1 MIDKYGRI
9 GIAGRSQSG
18 KSSFLDR
25 MLRPH
30 KRVVLFDTN
39 DERAPVAK
47 KEGFKRVSSI
57 MELQERID
65 RKYAKGFKLWY
76 LPEDEPDDIQALH
89 NLSLALW
96 NIQSEE
102 GSARGSQNRPD
113 IVFAVDEMADCF
125 PNHHMKK
132 DQDHFSLMC
141 RRGRHKGIHLIGATQ
156 RFAEVSTKFRGQLN
170 KRFLFNLTEPADL
183 DVVRKLGG
191 EHGKQLVQEVLNLP
205 ALHYIKME
213 NNTFTDG
220 KVTFD

>member
-1 MIDKYGRI
+1 MIDKYARI

-18 KSSFLDR
+18 KSSFMDM
-25 MLRPH
+25 MLREFP
-30 KRVVLFDTN
+30 RAVLFDTN

-47 KEGFKRVSSI
+47 KEGFRRVTSI

-65 RKYAKGFKLWY
+65 KKYAKGFKLWY

-96 NIQSEE
+96 NIQTEE
-102 GSARGSQNRPD
+102 GNARGSENRPD
-113 IVFAVDEMADCF
+113 IVLAVDEMADCF

-141 RRGRHKGIHLIGATQ
+141 RKGRHKGIHLIGATQ
-156 RFAEVSTKFRGQLN
+156 RFAEVSTKFRGQLS
-170 KRFLFNLTEPADL
+170 KRFFFNLTEPADL
-183 DVVRKLGG
+183 KVIRELGG
-191 EHGKQLVQEVLNLP
+191 EHGKLLAQAVQELKP
-205 ALHYIKME
+205 LHYIRME

-220 KVTFD
+220 RVIFD